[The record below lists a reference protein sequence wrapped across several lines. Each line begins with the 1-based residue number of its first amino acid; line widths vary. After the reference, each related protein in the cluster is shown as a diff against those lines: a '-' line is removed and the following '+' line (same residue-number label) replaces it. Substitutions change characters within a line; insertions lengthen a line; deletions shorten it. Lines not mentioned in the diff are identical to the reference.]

1 MRAFR
6 SQWPTIP
13 KIAGLNLM
21 HAVGVFAL
29 FIYMKTY
36 LQVQVGVSRAEALQ
50 ITTLGLLALMALTA
64 SFGALSDRIGRKP
77 VLIASAVALIL
88 LAYPLLALMNVPSFG
103 ALLAGQIG
111 FAVLVG
117 AYAGTAPA
125 TMAEMLPGSV
135 RVSGTSLG
143 YNLCMALFG
152 GTTPLV
158 VVYLIKVTHS
168 DLAPAFYLM
177 AAAAVSLAVVI
188 GLKETARRP
197 LT

>member
-1 MRAFR
+1 
-6 SQWPTIP
+6 
-13 KIAGLNLM
+13 
-21 HAVGVFAL
+21 
-29 FIYMKTY
+29 
-36 LQVQVGVSRAEALQ
+36 
-50 ITTLGLLALMALTA
+50 
-64 SFGALSDRIGRKP
+64 
-77 VLIASAVALIL
+77 
-88 LAYPLLALMNVPSFG
+88 
-103 ALLAGQIG
+103 
-111 FAVLVG
+111 
-117 AYAGTAPA
+117 
-125 TMAEMLPGSV
+125 MAEMLPGSV